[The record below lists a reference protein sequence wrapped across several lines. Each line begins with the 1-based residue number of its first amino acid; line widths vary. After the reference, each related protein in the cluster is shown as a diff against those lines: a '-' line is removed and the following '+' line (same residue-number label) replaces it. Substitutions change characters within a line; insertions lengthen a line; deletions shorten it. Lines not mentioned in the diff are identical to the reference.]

1 MSWAASI
8 QFGAINEPGY
18 SSEGGQWSPT
28 QPRFETKAEAES
40 FAEHQQTVWNSVAA
54 TRVQMDLAAP
64 ITHKWRNG
72 RLRLVSEPDEFLPEP
87 LKDYPMAPLKGTK

>member
-72 RLRLVSEPDEFLPEP
+72 RLLTIDQADDYGGETI
-87 LKDYPMAPLKGTK
+87 KDYPMKPLKGTK